1 MAELQL
7 GKQETVWF
15 LLFASARKKIW
26 KTGIFCLALGL
37 LGCGGGETG
46 QSGLSG
52 TSGTSGTL
60 PSGTSAVRAEV
71 KSRCGGISES
81 DFCSRAYAIIGQWLS
96 GQITDEELVNRIVE
110 LRDAETPPA
119 TGDNGAGGETEPPE
133 PFAGNPLEE
142 ECEREDPLDEVYD
155 PAWEVE
161 LNFRERAVYKG
172 IGRLSVGNPD
182 GTHDTVA
189 ENIRIYSYNPGH
201 RLSDYNTNRVLRK
214 LTCRLVHNPDFHN
227 VAVLRGR
234 RVEDG
239 TIPYTTFN
247 VVGRPEGNV
256 LLFFRDEEI
265 SSILESY
272 DGLTYS
278 QIRETAVTGQ
288 NYDYIAF
295 SRLSHNEYGSFSH
308 LTGYG
313 YDDCR
318 HRGRML
324 CIPGQGS
331 IQSSA
336 IGSQNDYY
344 YDWLLI
350 ANEIGNRP

>member
-1 MAELQL
+1 MMRS
-7 GKQETVWF
+7 
-15 LLFASARKKIW
+15 LFAV
-26 KTGIFCLALGL
+26 GIFCLAVGS

-46 QSGLSG
+46 QSDLSG
-52 TSGTSGTL
+52 ASGTL

-81 DFCSRAYAIIGQWLS
+81 DFCSKAYAIIGQWLS

-133 PFAGNPLEE
+133 PFTGNPLEE
-142 ECEREDPLDEVYD
+142 ECELEDPLDEVYD

-161 LNFRERAVYKG
+161 LNFRERAVYSG
-172 IGRLSVGNPD
+172 IGKLSVRLPPD
-182 GTHDTVA
+182 GAHDTVA

-201 RLSDYNTNRVLRK
+201 QLSDYNTNRVLRK

-227 VAVLRGR
+227 VTVLRGQ

-239 TIPYTTFN
+239 TIPYTTFD

-265 SSILESY
+265 SSLLESY

-278 QIRETAVTGQ
+278 QIRETAVTSQ
-288 NYDYIAF
+288 NYDYVAF
-295 SRLSHNEYGSFSH
+295 PRLSHNQYDSFYY

-313 YDDCR
+313 YADCSR
-318 HRGRML
+318 YRERRS
-324 CIPGQGS
+324 CIPGRGS
-331 IQSSA
+331 VQSSA
-336 IGSQNDYY
+336 IGSQTDYY

-350 ANEIGNRP
+350 ANEIEIGD